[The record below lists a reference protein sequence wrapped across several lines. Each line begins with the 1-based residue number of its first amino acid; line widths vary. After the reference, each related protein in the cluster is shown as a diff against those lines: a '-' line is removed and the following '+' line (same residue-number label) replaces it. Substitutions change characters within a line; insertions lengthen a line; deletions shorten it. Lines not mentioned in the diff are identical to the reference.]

1 MTQAQ
6 RKPRRRTQIEPM
18 LCDRATRSSPF
29 RENFINRPSIGKR
42 FSRQTEKISATRKSL
57 RSVRPGLATSMAV
70 SPGGAKENAE
80 QLTLPW
86 NQQGRCARTVG
97 RDGLE
102 RATWRNE

>member
-1 MTQAQ
+1 V
-6 RKPRRRTQIEPM
+6 EE
-18 LCDRATRSSPF
+18 RSPGVS
-29 RENFINRPSIGKR
+29 
-42 FSRQTEKISATRKSL
+42 
-57 RSVRPGLATSMAV
+57 PGLATSMAV